1 MTTTRR
7 YADRTEV
14 ATDRSIA
21 EIQRMIRAAGAQQFS
36 YGLDTEHAPP
46 LAWVQFKL
54 RGWMLRFL
62 VKLPNPA
69 DPQFTETPTGKSRSA
84 ATAAA
89 ACEQEER
96 RRWRELVLVLKAK
109 LVGIE
114 SGVVAFEE
122 EFLAYA
128 VLPDGRTAGEVL
140 VPEVARTQRGELP
153 SGPIHL
159 LPPGPT

>member
-1 MTTTRR
+1 MTARR

-14 ATDRSIA
+14 PTDRSIA
-21 EIQRMIRAAGAQQFS
+21 EIQRLVRAAGANQFS

-54 RGWMLRFL
+54 RGWVLRFI
-62 VKLPNPA
+62 VKLPNPTDA
-69 DPQFTETPTGKSRSA
+69 QFTATPTGKLRGA
-84 ATAAA
+84 AQAEAAYQ
-89 ACEQEER
+89 QEER

-140 VPEVARTQRGELP
+140 VPAVDRVQRGELP